1 MFEFVR
7 KHNRMMQLLL
17 LILVVPAFVLVG
29 VSSYG
34 SGNAGAVVAQVD
46 GEKITQVDWDQEINR
61 RGQMLRQRD
70 PNFDVKLL
78 EEPEQ
83 KYRVLEDLVNQQV
96 LNTAVQKMRLGASDR
111 QVAEAIAQ
119 DPSIAALRDAKGNMD
134 LPRYQQLL
142 ASNGLTPAMYEA
154 QVRQSMGVQKLQM
167 SIFATAPKVPA
178 LRDALLQAAMQTR
191 EVQLARFPSSD
202 YAAKVTLSDA
212 QIEKYYQAHTVDF
225 AQPEAA
231 SIEYVILN
239 AEAAVANLSFS
250 DAELK
255 NYYEQNQAR
264 FTGSEERRA
273 SHILIR
279 SNKSDSAAER
289 QKAKAKAEAILLQVK
304 ANPASFATLAKEKSE
319 DPGSAANGGDL
330 DFFSRGAMD
339 KAFETAVYAL
349 NKDQISVVVESDFGY
364 HIIKL
369 TDIRGQGKGFEAL
382 KPEILAA
389 LKAEQG
395 GKKFAEL
402 SEKFSNAVED
412 NDDLAA
418 VAKEFNLPLR
428 RVEGLRRTGAHAGQV
443 VDPLLQ
449 NSKVLAAV
457 FSDEVLSKKRNTPAI
472 DVGKSTLVSAHLA
485 TYTPAK
491 TKPLAE
497 VKERAR
503 HLALAEQAQA
513 LALAAGQAKLTA
525 WKGGAAAQLDAP
537 ISVSRQQTQNLAPA
551 LLDALM
557 KADTSTLPAW
567 VGIALPNQTGY
578 VVAKI
583 SKVSAGD
590 ASGESEQ
597 LRNQVGQMYQQTL
610 SNAEAAAFIQNLR
623 AQYKTKIKVAKP
635 HAASAASVPAAQA
648 GAEAP

>member
-29 VSSYG
+29 VSSYDN
-34 SGNAGAVVAQVD
+34 GNAGAVVAQVD

-167 SIFATAPKVPA
+167 SIFATAPQVPA

-202 YAAKVTLSDA
+202 YAAKVNLSDA
-212 QIEKYYQAHTVDF
+212 QVEQYYQAHAANF

-231 SIEYVILN
+231 SIEYVVLN

-255 NYYEQNQAR
+255 QYYEQNQAR
-264 FTGSEERRA
+264 FAGSEERRA

-279 SNKSDSAAER
+279 SDKSDSAADR

-304 ANPASFATLAKEKSE
+304 ANPGSFAALAKEKSE

-330 DFFSRGAMD
+330 DFFARGAMD

-349 NKDQISVVVESDFGY
+349 NKDQISAVVASDFGY

-418 VAKEFNLPLR
+418 VAKQFNVPLR
-428 RVEGLRRTGAHAGQV
+428 RADGLRRTGAHAGQV
-443 VDPLLQ
+443 DPLLQ
-449 NSKVLAAV
+449 DSKVLAAV

-472 DVGKSTLVSAHLA
+472 DVGKSTLLSAHLVA
-485 TYTPAK
+485 YTPAK

-497 VKERAR
+497 VKEQAR
-503 HLALAEQAQA
+503 NLALAEQAQA
-513 LALAAGQAKLTA
+513 LAQAAGQAKLAA
-525 WKGGAAAQLDAP
+525 WKGGAAAQLDTP
-537 ISVSRQQTQNLAPA
+537 ITVSRQQTQNLAPT
-551 LLDALM
+551 LLEALM

-567 VGIALPNQTGY
+567 VGIALPNQAGY

-590 ASGESEQ
+590 ASAESEQ
-597 LRNQVGQMYQQTL
+597 LRAQVGQMYQQTL

-635 HAASAASVPAAQA
+635 HPSNAASVPAAQA
-648 GAEAP
+648 EADAL